1 MGESDTTHL
10 MNPFKMNTHYEYTNH
25 ESPSNMVYSM
35 INPDEHD
42 RMLID
47 PAYRLE
53 KTKAIEEKMKVYVM
67 SLKEAEK
74 EFISTNGIINKIPMN
89 KVDYTTLIDCE
100 KAIMHLDRT
109 FR

>member
-1 MGESDTTHL
+1 MDHTS
-10 MNPFKMNTHYEYTNH
+10 H

-42 RMLID
+42 RMLTD

-67 SLKEAEK
+67 SLKEVEK
-74 EFISTNGIINKIPMN
+74 EFEQTHGII
-89 KVDYTTLIDCE
+89 
-100 KAIMHLDRT
+100 
-109 FR
+109 